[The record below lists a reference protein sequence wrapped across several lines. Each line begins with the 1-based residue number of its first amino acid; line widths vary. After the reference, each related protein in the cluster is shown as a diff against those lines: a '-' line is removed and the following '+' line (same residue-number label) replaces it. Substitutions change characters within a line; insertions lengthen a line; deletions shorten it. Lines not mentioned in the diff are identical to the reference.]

1 MKGCI
6 KLVKERLFRCSS
18 PLGATRVRLVGLQR
32 TSYGTVVNASGLRQL
47 WSWPC
52 SSLGTPCS
60 RSVLQA
66 FASNGSFIN
75 MVRSAW
81 IKSERSSGRVVENV
95 SAALAVDLP
104 RLTSPRRYSTTSRN
118 ILAKSLAKGMFI
130 AKIGYTHLKDALV
143 TAVGDL
149 CQGGGKSSRNRAERH
164 GELAREN
171 VGQRP
176 TSRPQESQR

>member
-1 MKGCI
+1 MD
-6 KLVKERLFRCSS
+6 KEREKFREGRGEYFCC
-18 PLGATRVRLVGLQR
+18 A
-32 TSYGTVVNASGLRQL
+32 
-47 WSWPC
+47 
-52 SSLGTPCS
+52 
-60 RSVLQA
+60 
-66 FASNGSFIN
+66 GS
-75 MVRSAW
+75 
-81 IKSERSSGRVVENV
+81 E
-95 SAALAVDLP
+95 LP

-149 CQGGGKSSRNRAERH
+149 CQGDGESSRSRAERH
-164 GELAREN
+164 RELAREN